1 MNKVYLLASR
11 QTIDK
16 DQQAVAINQII
27 RMEGYSYDK
36 YVVYDIT
43 QDRWGVHYHLINL
56 RTFHFDTSE
65 IIRPL
70 SQKFGIGMYFDEH
83 NIVFKTDE
91 EVAEILAKAKEQ
103 EAKEQEEEQREKERV
118 EAVKVIGRQWLKDNL
133 PMDAKA
139 IIVAHLKQDES
150 DSQTDYFASST
161 ARTVILGFSKHKRDI
176 FSEMRKCASNFEETA
191 YLAEYNEEY
200 EHREKYSM
208 GAGYYLGESSYHGW
222 IIEKETFSD
231 CERAIEYFAYIAGS
245 ADNIHIKTT
254 SVKAFKTEPKEQ
266 TKTQISN
273 EKLQFEIVDYSQKAI
288 ALFGD
293 TKAIKDLL
301 LAMGGKFNPRL
312 THNEQKQAGW
322 IFSKSKRNELNTI
335 LNLKA

>member
-103 EAKEQEEEQREKERV
+103 EAKEQEDV
-118 EAVKVIGRQWLKDNL
+118 
-133 PMDAKA
+133 
-139 IIVAHLKQDES
+139 
-150 DSQTDYFASST
+150 
-161 ARTVILGFSKHKRDI
+161 
-176 FSEMRKCASNFEETA
+176 
-191 YLAEYNEEY
+191 
-200 EHREKYSM
+200 
-208 GAGYYLGESSYHGW
+208 
-222 IIEKETFSD
+222 
-231 CERAIEYFAYIAGS
+231 
-245 ADNIHIKTT
+245 
-254 SVKAFKTEPKEQ
+254 
-266 TKTQISN
+266 
-273 EKLQFEIVDYSQKAI
+273 
-288 ALFGD
+288 
-293 TKAIKDLL
+293 
-301 LAMGGKFNPRL
+301 
-312 THNEQKQAGW
+312 
-322 IFSKSKRNELNTI
+322 
-335 LNLKA
+335 